1 MVNLSKR
8 IRQLRL
14 ENGLSAEYISH
25 LLYVSRQAYSNYE
38 NGIRQIPHESLLILA
53 DYYSVSLDYL
63 YGRTSNGLLVSHLE
77 KMEQL
82 LLCKFHTL
90 DPPMKLLLIQIM
102 EYLSERIQNGT
113 HE

>member
-1 MVNLSKR
+1 MINLSQR

-14 ENGLSAEYISH
+14 ENGLSAEEISH

-38 NGIRQIPHESLLILA
+38 NGIRQIPHEALLILA

-63 YGRTSNGLLVSHLE
+63 YGRTNHGLLVSHLE

-82 LLCKFHTL
+82 FLSKFHAL

-102 EYLSERIQNGT
+102 EHLSERLQDGRQK
-113 HE
+113 